1 MAGAIMI
8 YRCSLLCV
16 AVLFLFAF
24 ARSAIA
30 QQCSDLP
37 LEMIYHQE
45 RLYEYALIAEAPYG
59 KKPKSSCAVNS
70 TGSRIGMPEVEVH
83 HLLPKEVDSKWKPLF
98 YEHWSNGRLPKPDNV
113 GRYLDDNGVTY
124 ITCTYDYPMP
134 QLALTWTELRQAK
147 EEKVILQIAI
157 QPIIPVSM
165 LTASIPLSTE
175 EIGIVRLR
183 RDPSSNGKSEELVA
197 IQGTDFTRIPQIM
210 TSIQHL
216 LAKSCVYEMAAIV
229 VAVVGGSKSASQISV
244 VGHSLGGGAVQYIV
258 QDHTRNSWRN
268 PANRRNSN
276 VTFGA
281 YSFNS
286 IGLDPSYTSATELTY
301 LSSYIVDG
309 EIVSWL
315 GENFGQTQIG
325 TVIRYLPPSD
335 WPEVGWLGVLGD
347 VVQWEQ
353 PETIRRHRLPA
364 TQQGICEC
372 INGRGSISTH

>member
-1 MAGAIMI
+1 MNACRPLLFVILPSIFIFAHPALAQPCDDLSPGMI
-8 YRCSLLCV
+8 H
-16 AVLFLFAF
+16 
-24 ARSAIA
+24 
-30 QQCSDLP
+30 
-37 LEMIYHQE
+37 HQE
-45 RLYEYALIAEAPYG
+45 RLYEYALIAEAAYG
-59 KKPKSSCAVNS
+59 KKPKNSCAVSS

-83 HLLPKEVDSKWKPLF
+83 RLLPREVDTKWKLLF
-98 YEHWSNGRLPKPDNV
+98 YEHWPSERLPKPDNM
-113 GRYLDDNGVTY
+113 GRYLGDNSVTY

-134 QLALTWTELRQAK
+134 QFALTWTEFQRAE
-147 EEKVILQIAI
+147 EEKVILHIAI
-157 QPIIPVSM
+157 HPVIPISM
-165 LTASIPLSTE
+165 LAASIPLSKD

-183 RDPSSNGKSEELVA
+183 RDPSSDGKSEELVA

-210 TSIQHL
+210 TSMQHL
-216 LAKSCVYEMAAIV
+216 LSKSCVYEMAAIV

-268 PANRRNSN
+268 PANRQNSN
-276 VTFGA
+276 VIFGA

-286 IGLDPSYTSATELTY
+286 IGLDPSYASATELTY
-301 LSSYIVDG
+301 LSNYIVDG
-309 EIVSWL
+309 EVVSWL

-335 WPEVGWLGVLGD
+335 WPEVGWLGVLED
-347 VVQWEQ
+347 VVQWDQ

-364 TQQGICEC
+364 IQQGICEC